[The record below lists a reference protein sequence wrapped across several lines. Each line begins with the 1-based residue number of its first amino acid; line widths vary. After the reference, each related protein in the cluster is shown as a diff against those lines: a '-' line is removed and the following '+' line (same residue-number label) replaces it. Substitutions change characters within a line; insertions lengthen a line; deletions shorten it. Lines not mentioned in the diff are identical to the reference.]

1 MSYSLG
7 TRAQCDTVKDA
18 RDKLLGAP
26 VRGVQCGGGKHEP
39 MPQTWDGVG
48 PVPPGWTG
56 LDGPVETATAGTWAV
71 DVGNGEIT
79 QALADARASK
89 VSAQEKTTL
98 QTAVATAVATFQSK
112 TAPPSDETATKG

>member
-7 TRAQCDTVKDA
+7 TRAQCDTIQAA

-26 VRGVQCGGGKHEP
+26 VRGVDCGGGKHEP
-39 MPQTWDGVG
+39 MPQAWDGVG

-56 LDGPVETATAGTWAV
+56 FDGPVETTTVGTWAI
-71 DVGNGEIT
+71 DVGNGEVT
-79 QALADARASK
+79 AALADARASK

-98 QTAVATAVATFQSK
+98 QTAVAAAVPTYQAKAS
-112 TAPPSDETATKG
+112 ETQTKG